1 MKKILTLT
9 FLTFFFFSLQ
19 YEVAA
24 VVGVQSTSN
33 EKSEIESDMD
43 ADKIKSSWMN
53 LSKKERRLKKKELRK
68 KVKQLRKSAAS
79 DQTILLAIIA
89 IFIPFLAVGLY
100 DGITKRFWI
109 SLLLTLLLFLPGLIY
124 ALVVI
129 LGDK

>member
-1 MKKILTLT
+1 
-9 FLTFFFFSLQ
+9 
-19 YEVAA
+19 
-24 VVGVQSTSN
+24 
-33 EKSEIESDMD
+33 
-43 ADKIKSSWMN
+43 MN